1 MKVLSA
7 TLLMALL
14 ASAAAAQT
22 PGPATADAGAGV
34 SVVGKS
40 WKREV
45 RNPAMEDD
53 PLSANDDHRNWV
65 LAQKETMRQNRVRGR
80 QGGQDMLPPVT
91 ETSSGIKSV
100 GGDIVMYVYRVKFNN
115 GGAKAIQVLEW
126 EYIFLDPA
134 TQAEAGRHS
143 YSHKVKLR
151 PGKTTE
157 LYGVSTSPPTRVV
170 DASKPDKP
178 EPGRYAERVRIT
190 RIEYDDG
197 TVWKRPAN

>member
-1 MKVLSA
+1 MKALSA
-7 TLLMALL
+7 TLLVALL

-22 PGPATADAGAGV
+22 PEATTADAGAGIA
-34 SVVGKS
+34 VVEKS

-53 PLSANDDHRNWV
+53 PFQANDDHRNWV
-65 LAQKETMRQNRVRGR
+65 LAQKEIQRQNRIKGR
-80 QGGQDMLPPVT
+80 QGGQDTLPPVT
-91 ETSSGIKSV
+91 KTSSGIKSV

-115 GGAKAIQVLEW
+115 GGAKAIQALEW
-126 EYIFLDPA
+126 EYVFLDPS
-134 TQAEAGRHS
+134 TQAEAGRHT

-157 LYGVSTSPPTRVV
+157 LFGISTSPPTRVV
-170 DASKPDKP
+170 DASKPHKP

-190 RIEYDDG
+190 RIVYDDG
-197 TVWKRPAN
+197 TFWQRPAN